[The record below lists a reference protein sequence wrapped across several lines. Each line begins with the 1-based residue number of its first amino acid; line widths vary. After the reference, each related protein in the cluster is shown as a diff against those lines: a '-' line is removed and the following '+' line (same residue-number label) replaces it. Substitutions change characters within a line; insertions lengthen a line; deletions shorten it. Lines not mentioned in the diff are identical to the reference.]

1 MDFFQKKH
9 NCIILKKQLL
19 TVIDLLDQHNIP
31 YHLEGGTLLGIVR
44 DGGLISWDHDADI
57 SIMSCDYDRLAL
69 LFDKI
74 KKNGLR
80 LKVKPFKSKHA
91 FNPQNKVHRI
101 IKIKDKRFYFFPGA
115 NTLDIFVKYPHKDNI
130 YWEAQQNIMSV
141 DKKFYTKY
149 KEISWEKRMVK
160 VPCYYNEYLTLKY
173 GDWKKVNKEWN
184 CDMEL
189 TIVKKRKQI

>member
-1 MDFFQKKH
+1 
-9 NCIILKKQLL
+9 L
-19 TVIDLLDQHNIP
+19 TVIDLFEQHNIP

-44 DGGLISWDHDADI
+44 GGELIPWDHDTDI

-69 LFDKI
+69 IFDEI
-74 KKNGLR
+74 KKSGLR

-91 FNPQNKVHRI
+91 FNPHNKVHRI
-101 IKIKDKRFYFFPGA
+101 IKVKDKRFYFFPGA
-115 NTLDIFVKYPHKDNI
+115 NTLDIFVKYPHEDKI

-141 DKKFYTKY
+141 DQKFYNNY
-149 KEISWEKRMVK
+149 KEIPWGNRMVK

-173 GDWKKVNKEWN
+173 GDWQKVNKEWN

-189 TIVKKRKQI
+189 TIVKKRE